1 MTTDGELEPGHLSR
15 RHVVKGMGFAGA
27 AALFGGSLVRAA
39 LRGESGPSDTDV
51 VTHFSTA
58 APELAAAVTPL
69 VTTEPLGVW
78 GSPFTPTDAVSGIHA
93 VLLHTGKVL
102 LIESTGAYLWDP
114 VSGAGQRANPPN
126 DIFCAAHTVLG
137 NGEVLVTGGRLLKA
151 GRGPRYTS
159 TFDPATALWTPRP
172 EMRQG
177 RWYPTSTLLA
187 DGRVVITAG
196 KTQTGGINTDV
207 EVYDNGTISLLNTRK
222 LPFYPN
228 QFVLPTGKVLIVAR
242 NTSVLS
248 LDATSGATT
257 ALARMKG
264 IHSAGPA
271 VLLPGPPSGSSTV
284 MICGGKSKT
293 STAERGGR
301 IVRRLNPGGA
311 LGVPGA
317 APRKTRAH
325 EPGDP
330 PRRLRAGCGRH
341 RWGGGAAPVRAVRPS
356 ADTWTPMASQI
367 EERGY
372 HSTATLLPDGR
383 VLSAGDN
390 QTPGGKAALELFSPP
405 YLYRGERPVILSSP
419 ATATWGSTFPVG
431 TSDAVARAVLIRPG
445 AVTHTVNM
453 DQRHVELAFTSTPT
467 GILATAPP
475 SPAVAPPGHYMLFL
489 LNPEGVPSVANWIRL
504 AATP

>member
-1 MTTDGELEPGHLSR
+1 MTTEGQLEPGHLSR
-15 RHVVKGMGFAGA
+15 RNVVKGMGFAGA

-39 LRGESGPSDTDV
+39 LLGESGPSDTGV
-51 VTHFSTA
+51 VNFSTA
-58 APELAAAVTPL
+58 TPELAGAVTPL

-78 GSPFTPTDAVSGIHA
+78 GSPFTPTAAVSGIHA

-159 TFDPATALWTPRP
+159 TFDPTTALWTPRP
-172 EMRQG
+172 DMRQG

-196 KTQTGGINTDV
+196 KTETGGINTDV

-228 QFVLPTGKVLIVAR
+228 QFVLPTGKILIVAR
-242 NTSVLS
+242 NNSVFS
-248 LDATSGATT
+248 LNAASGATT
-257 ALARMKG
+257 ALARTTG
-264 IHSAGPA
+264 IHAAGPA

-293 STAERGGR
+293 STATVEVESFDASTPAVPWAFRAP
-301 IVRRLNPGGA
+301 LPGKRVHMNLVILPDGCV
-311 LGVPGA
+311 LGVGGTDGA
-317 APRKTRAH
+317 VGQRQSVLY
-325 EPGDP
+325 DP
-330 PRRLRAGCGRH
+330 TAN
-341 RWGGGAAPVRAVRPS
+341 
-356 ADTWTPMASQI
+356 TWTGMASQT

-390 QTPGGKAALELFSPP
+390 QSPGGKAALELFSPP
-405 YLYRGERPVILSSP
+405 YLYQGERPVILSSP
-419 ATATWGSTFPVG
+419 VTATWGSTFPVG
-431 TSDAVARAVLIRPG
+431 TSDDVARAVLIRPG

-453 DQRHVELAFTSTPT
+453 DQRHVELAFTVTLG
-467 GILATAPP
+467 GILAAAPP

-504 AATP
+504 TDTP